1 MAISFIYHS
10 DSDVPSRPS
19 TITTPCNC
27 ILRAHLIMPIPK
39 FNYGTL
45 MVLIFH
51 DSISAAA
58 HQYPSYKLFL
68 LILMHTSAM
77 HCIALPKHAM
87 YKQALMNE

>member
-1 MAISFIYHS
+1 MFLQDPAPSQPLAIVY
-10 DSDVPSRPS
+10 
-19 TITTPCNC
+19 
-27 ILRAHLIMPIPK
+27 LRAHLIMPIPK